1 MILFQRLLLLIIIF
15 STSLQ
20 AATLQVA
27 NNSDSGIGTFRKATL
42 DAHANS
48 DLSNTISIPTAISLI
63 SLSDTPIS
71 IVDKELV
78 LEISANSQLTIQGF
92 LDGSGSLKKSGRGTL
107 VLTKTNSYSGG
118 TTVSS
123 GILQGTTIS
132 LQGAINNNASVIFNQ
147 TRTGTYA
154 GVMSGFGS
162 LTKQNTG
169 TLILSGTNT
178 YSGGTTLS
186 GGTLSISSDTNLGNA
201 ARTLTFNG
209 GTLLST
215 AGFTSSRAVILTG
228 DGTVEVSGS
237 PLTMSGVV
245 YGSGALTKRGTGTLT
260 LSAANTY
267 SGGTTV
273 SSGILQGTATSLQGS
288 ITNNASV
295 IFNQT
300 TTGTYSGVMSGSGS
314 LTKQNTGTLVLSGA
328 NTYSGGTG
336 VTAGI
341 LQGTTTSLQGSITN
355 NSSVIFNQ
363 TTTGT
368 YAGVMSGSGSLTKQ
382 NTGTLILSGANTYRG
397 GTVVAAGILQGTTRS
412 LQGAI
417 TNNSSVIFDQ
427 TTDGTYSGVITGS
440 GSLTKRNTGTV
451 VLSGTNTYSGGT
463 TFIGGPLSIAADNN
477 LGNGSGTLTFNKGTL
492 LSTAGFNSSR
502 SITLTGA
509 GTVDVSA
516 DPVSLLGVITGS
528 GSFTKRGTGTL
539 VLSGANTYSG
549 GTAFT
554 GGRLSI
560 AADNNLG
567 ASAGTLTFN
576 EGTLLTTAGFN
587 SSRSVTLTGAGTVD
601 VSADPVSLLGVITG
615 SGSFTKRGTGTLIL
629 SAANTYSGGTAFTG
643 GRLSIAADNNLGA
656 SVGTLTFNEGTLLI
670 TAGLTSSR
678 SILLTGAGTIEVN
691 AAPVALVGVI
701 SGSGS
706 LTKNG
711 NSTLVLAG
719 ANTYS
724 GGTTVNAGVLG
735 GASTSLQGAITN
747 NSSVIFNQPTTGTYS
762 GVMSGSGS
770 LIKQNTGTLILS
782 GANTYSGGTT
792 ISGGS
797 LSIASNNNLGN
808 GSGDLTLNGGSLLS
822 TAGFTSSR
830 NILLTGAGTIE
841 VNGSSIAMLGIVSG
855 SGTLTK
861 RGSGTLSLKGENTYS
876 GGTTLSKGNLS
887 ISSDNNL
894 GNRSGSLTFNGGTLL
909 LTAGLSSSR
918 NVLLTGPGT
927 IEVSAAPVSLLGV
940 ISGSGTLTKR
950 GSGTLS
956 LKGSNTYSGGTV
968 VSSGILQ
975 GTSTSLQ
982 GAITNNSSVV
992 FNQSTTGSCSGVI
1005 SGSGSLTKQN
1015 TGTLILSG
1023 ANTYRGGTT
1032 VSGGT
1037 LSIASNNNLGNGLGS
1052 LTFNEGTLLSTAGF
1066 TSSRSV
1072 LLTGPGT
1079 IEVSGSPLTMS
1090 GVVTGSGDLSKSGS
1104 GTLILSG
1111 ENTYRGG
1118 TTVSGG
1124 RLSISS
1130 NNHLGIEAGS
1140 LTLNGGTLLL
1150 TAGLTSSRNVLL
1162 TGPGTVDVS
1171 AAPVSLL
1178 GVISDSG
1185 TLTKMGNGTLILSG
1199 TNTYSGGTIVAAG
1212 TLQGTTTSLQK
1223 AITNNSSVIFN
1234 QTTSGSYSGV
1244 MSGSGSLTKQNT
1256 GTLILSG
1263 ANTYRGGTTF
1273 AGGTLSIAAN
1283 TNLGNGSGSLTF
1295 NEGTLLSTA
1304 GFISSRAVLLTGNG
1318 TIEVSGSPLTMS
1330 GVVTGSGALS
1340 KRGSG
1345 TLILS
1350 GANTYSGGTTVSGG
1364 RLSVASNNNLGSES
1378 GSLTFNEG
1386 TLLVTAGLTSSRT
1399 VLLTG
1404 NGTVDVSADP
1414 VSLLGVISDSGTLTK
1429 MGNGTLI
1436 LSGTNTYSGGTIV
1449 SDGILQG
1456 TTTSLQGAITN
1467 NSSVVFNQAITGT
1480 YAGIMSGS
1488 GSLSKQNTGT
1498 TILTGANTY
1507 RGGTVVTAGIL
1518 QGTTTSLQGA
1528 ITNNSSVIFNQATT
1542 GTYAGVISGSGS
1554 LSKQN
1559 TGTTILT
1566 GIHTYT
1572 GGTTFSG
1579 GKLSISADNNLGNSS
1594 GILTFNGGTLL
1605 TTAGFTSSRDVVL
1618 TGAGTI
1624 EVSTDSLLLSGV
1636 VNGSGNLRKSG
1647 AGRLTLSGENTYSGG
1662 TIVSSGI
1669 LQGTTT
1675 SLQGAITNNSSVV
1688 FNQTSTGTYSGV
1700 MSGSGSLTTYNTKT
1714 LILSGANTYSGGT
1727 VVTSGVL
1734 QGTTT
1739 SLQGAINNNSSV
1751 VFNQTTTGTY
1761 SGVMSGSGS
1770 LTKHNTGTLILSGS
1784 NTYSGGTTCSGGILN
1799 ISTDN
1804 NLGNGSGTLTFN
1816 EGTLLTT
1823 AGFTSSRAVILTGNG
1838 TIEVS
1843 GDSLTLSGVVR
1854 GSGALTK
1861 TGTCTLVLSGAN
1873 TYTGGT
1879 TVSEGVLQGTTT
1891 SLQKAITNNSSVIFD
1906 QTITGTYSG
1915 VMSGSGS
1922 LTKQNTG
1929 TTVLTGVNTYTG
1941 GTTVTAGVL
1950 QGTTTSLQ
1958 GSIINNSS
1966 VIFDQTITGTYSGIM
1981 SGSGSLIKRNTGT
1994 TVLTGVNTYTGGT
2007 TLSGGILSISADN
2020 NLGPIKGALTFNEG
2034 TLLTTEGF
2042 TSTRP
2047 VLLTGNGTIEVSGS
2061 PLTLSGAVSGSGTL
2075 IKTGTG
2081 TLTLSGAKTYT
2092 GGTTVTEGVLQGT
2105 TLSLQ
2110 RDLTNNSSVVFNQVQ
2125 NGTYSGTISGSG
2137 SLTKTGLGTLT
2148 ITGANTF
2155 ETMTHIQKGSL
2166 DIRGSLTSPVTV
2178 YPLATLRGTG
2188 TVGTLKNNGT
2198 VIPGAS
2204 IGTLTINGDYTQEAA
2219 GSLVIEISAKDTTS
2233 DLLLVTGTAH
2243 LDGNI
2248 KLNPLPGMYTEG
2260 TTFTFLKA
2268 DTIHGTFNQLI
2279 ETHPEDFNLNYST
2292 NFVELMI
2299 PFTKAILPVP
2309 LDQLKKNAK
2318 RVAQHIFSHYSDHSD
2333 EFFAILTALTSVS
2346 PAEFPNSL
2354 LQLSPKR
2361 FEGLALSSLQT
2372 HACVGQ
2378 SMNRISDAYQTYYTT
2393 PNCQPCKDSASPSN
2407 YSVWINSFGCYYK
2420 HDQVQEL
2427 FAFNNKT
2434 YGFTTG
2440 LSTRLSEHLVLS
2452 TGAGY
2457 THSNLYWYENQGNAN
2472 IQSVHLSPSLGYIG
2486 KCGYAGVVLLGSR
2499 SFYKADRK
2507 IHFADVKGK
2516 LHNHHK
2522 SYDLLAGFKGGLK
2535 LKCPESFQKN
2545 LFLFPIVNIDYLNIF
2560 ENKYKESGA
2569 GNLNLAVKS
2578 IQSAFLRPEL
2588 KLKLSKE
2595 LNTPTVFSAPSIY
2608 VGLVKNIPLKNERYI
2623 AQFYKQASLPKY
2635 FTQTSYHKST
2645 KQLVLGAEVLLIT
2658 YEDNFSLKVDYEA
2671 NLGKHSKVQKG
2682 NLNFSW
2688 KF

>member
-1 MILFQRLLLLIIIF
+1 MRLTGNGTVAVRGSPL
-15 STSLQ
+15 
-20 AATLQVA
+20 TL
-27 NNSDSGIGTFRKATL
+27 SGVI
-42 DAHANS
+42 N
-48 DLSNTISIPTAISLI
+48 
-63 SLSDTPIS
+63 
-71 IVDKELV
+71 
-78 LEISANSQLTIQGF
+78 
-92 LDGSGSLKKSGRGTL
+92 GSGT
-107 VLTKTNSYSGG
+107 LTKSD
-118 TTVSS
+118 
-123 GILQGTTIS
+123 
-132 LQGAINNNASVIFNQ
+132 
-147 TRTGTYA
+147 
-154 GVMSGFGS
+154 
-162 LTKQNTG
+162 TG
-169 TLILSGTNT
+169 TLTLSGTNT
-178 YSGGTTLS
+178 YSGGTSFS
-186 GGTLSISSDTNLGNA
+186 GGTLSISSDSNLGNGSG
-201 ARTLTFNG
+201 TLTFNG

-215 AGFTSSRAVILTG
+215 AGFTSLRAVILTG
-228 DGTVEVSGS
+228 EGTVEVKGS
-237 PLTMSGVV
+237 PLVLSGVIN
-245 YGSGALTKRGTGTLT
+245 GSGTLT
-260 LSAANTY
+260 KKGSGTLSLSAINTY

-273 SSGILQGTATSLQGS
+273 SAGILQGTTTSLQGP
-288 ITNNASV
+288 IFNNSSV
-295 IFNQT
+295 IFNQAA
-300 TTGTYSGVMSGSGS
+300 TGTYAGVISGSGS
-314 LTKQNTGTLVLSGA
+314 LTKENTGTLILSAA
-328 NTYSGGTG
+328 NSYSGGTV
-336 VTAGI
+336 VTGGI
-341 LQGTTTSLQGSITN
+341 LQGTTTSLQGSISN
-355 NSSVIFNQ
+355 SSSVIFNQ
-363 TTTGT
+363 ETTGT

-382 NTGTLILSGANTYRG
+382 NTGTTILTGANSYSG
-397 GTVVAAGILQGTTRS
+397 GTVVTSGVLQGTTTS
-412 LQGAI
+412 LQGTI
-417 TNNSSVIFDQ
+417 NNNSSVIFNQ
-427 TTDGTYSGVITGS
+427 ATTGTY
-440 GSLTKRNTGTV
+440 
-451 VLSGTNTYSGGT
+451 
-463 TFIGGPLSIAADNN
+463 
-477 LGNGSGTLTFNKGTL
+477 
-492 LSTAGFNSSR
+492 AG
-502 SITLTGA
+502 I
-509 GTVDVSA
+509 
-516 DPVSLLGVITGS
+516 
-528 GSFTKRGTGTL
+528 
-539 VLSGANTYSG
+539 
-549 GTAFT
+549 
-554 GGRLSI
+554 
-560 AADNNLG
+560 
-567 ASAGTLTFN
+567 
-576 EGTLLTTAGFN
+576 
-587 SSRSVTLTGAGTVD
+587 
-601 VSADPVSLLGVITG
+601 
-615 SGSFTKRGTGTLIL
+615 
-629 SAANTYSGGTAFTG
+629 
-643 GRLSIAADNNLGA
+643 
-656 SVGTLTFNEGTLLI
+656 
-670 TAGLTSSR
+670 
-678 SILLTGAGTIEVN
+678 
-691 AAPVALVGVI
+691 I

-706 LTKNG
+706 LTKENTG
-711 NSTLVLAG
+711 TTILTG
-719 ANTYS
+719 ANSYS
-724 GGTTVNAGVLG
+724 GGTVVTG
-735 GASTSLQGAITN
+735 GILQGTTTSLQGTINN
-747 NSSVIFNQPTTGTYS
+747 NSSVIFNQATTGTYAGVMSGSGSLTKQNTGTTILTGANSYSGGTVVTSGVLQGTTTSLQGSISNSSSVIFNQPTTGTYAGVMSGSGSLTKQNTGTTILTGANSYSGGTVVASGVLQGTTTSLQGTINNNSSVIFNQATTGTYS

-782 GANTYSGGTT
+782 GTNTYSGGTT
-792 ISGGS
+792 FSGGI
-797 LSIASNNNLGN
+797 LSISSDNNLGN
-808 GSGDLTLNGGSLLS
+808 GSGTLTFNKGTLLS

-830 NILLTGAGTIE
+830 AVLLTDHGTIA
-841 VNGSSIAMLGIVSG
+841 VSGSPLTMSGIVSG

-861 RGSGTLSLKGENTYS
+861 IGSGTLVLSGVNTYS
-876 GGTTLSKGNLS
+876 GGTAFSGGRLS
-887 ISSDNNL
+887 ISADTNL
-894 GNRSGSLTFNGGTLL
+894 GNTSGSLTFNEGTLL
-909 LTAGLSSSR
+909 TTADLTSSR
-918 NVLLTGPGT
+918 TVLLTGNGT

-940 ISGSGTLTKR
+940 ISGSKALTKTGHGTL
-950 GSGTLS
+950 
-956 LKGSNTYSGGTV
+956 
-968 VSSGILQ
+968 
-975 GTSTSLQ
+975 
-982 GAITNNSSVV
+982 
-992 FNQSTTGSCSGVI
+992 
-1005 SGSGSLTKQN
+1005 
-1015 TGTLILSG
+1015 
-1023 ANTYRGGTT
+1023 
-1032 VSGGT
+1032 
-1037 LSIASNNNLGNGLGS
+1037 
-1052 LTFNEGTLLSTAGF
+1052 
-1066 TSSRSV
+1066 V
-1072 LLTGPGT
+1072 L
-1079 IEVSGSPLTMS
+1079 
-1090 GVVTGSGDLSKSGS
+1090 
-1104 GTLILSG
+1104 
-1111 ENTYRGG
+1111 
-1118 TTVSGG
+1118 
-1124 RLSISS
+1124 
-1130 NNHLGIEAGS
+1130 
-1140 LTLNGGTLLL
+1140 
-1150 TAGLTSSRNVLL
+1150 
-1162 TGPGTVDVS
+1162 S
-1171 AAPVSLL
+1171 AA
-1178 GVISDSG
+1178 
-1185 TLTKMGNGTLILSG
+1185 
-1199 TNTYSGGTIVAAG
+1199 
-1212 TLQGTTTSLQK
+1212 
-1223 AITNNSSVIFN
+1223 
-1234 QTTSGSYSGV
+1234 
-1244 MSGSGSLTKQNT
+1244 
-1256 GTLILSG
+1256 
-1263 ANTYRGGTTF
+1263 
-1273 AGGTLSIAAN
+1273 
-1283 TNLGNGSGSLTF
+1283 
-1295 NEGTLLSTA
+1295 
-1304 GFISSRAVLLTGNG
+1304 
-1318 TIEVSGSPLTMS
+1318 
-1330 GVVTGSGALS
+1330 
-1340 KRGSG
+1340 
-1345 TLILS
+1345 
-1350 GANTYSGGTTVSGG
+1350 
-1364 RLSVASNNNLGSES
+1364 
-1378 GSLTFNEG
+1378 
-1386 TLLVTAGLTSSRT
+1386 
-1399 VLLTG
+1399 
-1404 NGTVDVSADP
+1404 
-1414 VSLLGVISDSGTLTK
+1414 
-1429 MGNGTLI
+1429 
-1436 LSGTNTYSGGTIV
+1436 
-1449 SDGILQG
+1449 
-1456 TTTSLQGAITN
+1456 
-1467 NSSVVFNQAITGT
+1467 
-1480 YAGIMSGS
+1480 
-1488 GSLSKQNTGT
+1488 
-1498 TILTGANTY
+1498 
-1507 RGGTVVTAGIL
+1507 
-1518 QGTTTSLQGA
+1518 
-1528 ITNNSSVIFNQATT
+1528 
-1542 GTYAGVISGSGS
+1542 
-1554 LSKQN
+1554 
-1559 TGTTILT
+1559 
-1566 GIHTYT
+1566 
-1572 GGTTFSG
+1572 
-1579 GKLSISADNNLGNSS
+1579 
-1594 GILTFNGGTLL
+1594 
-1605 TTAGFTSSRDVVL
+1605 
-1618 TGAGTI
+1618 
-1624 EVSTDSLLLSGV
+1624 
-1636 VNGSGNLRKSG
+1636 
-1647 AGRLTLSGENTYSGG
+1647 NTYSGG

-1727 VVTSGVL
+1727 VVSSGIL

-1823 AGFTSSRAVILTGNG
+1823 AGFTSSRSVILTGNG

-1843 GDSLTLSGVVR
+1843 EDSLTLSGVVH

-1873 TYTGGT
+1873 TYSGGT
-1879 TVSEGVLQGTTT
+1879 VVTAGILQGTTT

-1981 SGSGSLIKRNTGT
+1981 SGSGSLIKQNIGT

-2248 KLNPLPGMYTEG
+2248 KLNPLPGIYTEG

-2299 PFTKAILPVP
+2299 PLSKAILPVP

-2318 RVAQHIFSHYSDHSD
+2318 RVAQHIFSHYTDHSD
-2333 EFFAILTALTSVS
+2333 EFFAILTELTSVS

-2393 PNCQPCKDSASPSN
+2393 PNCQPCKDSASSSN
-2407 YSVWINSFGCYYK
+2407 HSVWFNSFGYYYK

-2434 YGFTTG
+2434 CGFTTG

-2608 VGLVKNIPLKNERYI
+2608 VGWVKNIPLKNERYI

-2635 FTQTSYHKST
+2635 FTQTSSHRST